1 MSQMSNITLEVYIFY
16 LIVEIFSQI
25 SIIILG
31 GEYNEN
37 KKTG

>member
-16 LIVEIFSQI
+16 LIVEIISQI

-31 GEYNEN
+31 GVV
-37 KKTG
+37 